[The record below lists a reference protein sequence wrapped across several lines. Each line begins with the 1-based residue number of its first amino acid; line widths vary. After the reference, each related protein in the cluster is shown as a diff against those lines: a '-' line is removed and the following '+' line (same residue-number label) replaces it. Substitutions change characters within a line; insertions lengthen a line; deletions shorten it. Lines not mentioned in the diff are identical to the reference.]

1 MNFLRVIYQIFNNIS
16 SFFQKQFTNLNLL
29 PSGKSDSSTKV
40 IELASS
46 TDGTLTPKIDM
57 YENEASEETQ
67 TNKISLAR
75 RSLMTK
81 LYMIEQEI
89 EVFKKDFPT
98 EYNYFLDR
106 INSLRVSY
114 ETKLQESKNQ
124 MTFEIDPEIN
134 GRLNWD
140 IEELEITIKKFIE
153 EKVKFSIFS
162 KRLQILA
169 TKLNLLYNVSISH
182 SNEREKVM
190 AQLARATEVEL
201 EMVKDIKDNE
211 YILKDARL
219 RDRIVTLISYV
230 DYHIFK
236 ITLRNSEALAENVIP
251 KLALYNMFRNFD
263 YFTAFK
269 AFVEDEISDLGELLP
284 VIADEDCRKI
294 FDRRILG
301 LLNES
306 SSANSIRMLIVDE
319 AFWKKVFELETAIIE
334 LLKCGDNKDRKK
346 HKVKLIS
353 RMEIN
358 VAEEEVL
365 TLPKTNAYLALVSIF
380 STTHDDKIWLLI
392 KLIKNLSDEITYKE
406 IYLLV
411 LLFDV
416 LDVIQQTPNSLK
428 NYIEKYS
435 KRYRYNRESIFNKKA
450 YVLNSKEEKKYTKLF
465 MIDEDYES
473 IIKTLERLQID
484 FEVTED
490 SINVN
495 SFYFNGMEKM
505 LSNRNGI
512 NQSTCETT
520 TI

>member
-1 MNFLRVIYQIFNNIS
+1 MNFLRVIYQFFDNIA
-16 SFFQKQFTNLNLL
+16 SFFQNKFLDLKLL
-29 PSGKSDSSTKV
+29 PGGKKASTTTV
-40 IELASS
+40 IELDS
-46 TDGTLTPKIDM
+46 TADGTLTPKIDIA
-57 YENEASEETQ
+57 ENETSEENQ

-89 EVFKKDFPT
+89 EVFKKDFT
-98 EYNYFLDR
+98 AEYNYFLDR

-153 EKVKFSIFS
+153 EKVKFSVFC
-162 KRLQILA
+162 KRLQILV

-182 SNEREKVM
+182 SNEQEKVM
-190 AQLARATEVEL
+190 SQLARASEVEL
-201 EMVKDIKDNE
+201 EMVKDIKENE

-236 ITLRNSEALAENVIP
+236 ITLRNSQVLAEQIIP
-251 KLALYNMFRNFD
+251 KLALFNMFRNFD

-269 AFVEDEISDLGELLP
+269 AFVEDELSDLGELLP
-284 VIADEDCRKI
+284 LIPDEDCRKI
-294 FDRRILG
+294 FDRRISG

-306 SSANSIRMLIVDE
+306 SSANNWRILIVDE
-319 AFWKKVFELETAIIE
+319 AFWKKVFELETGIIE
-334 LLKCGDNKDRKK
+334 LLKCSDNKDRKK

-353 RMEIN
+353 RMEIS
-358 VAEEEVL
+358 VEEEEVL

-380 STTHDDKIWLLI
+380 STTHDDRIWLLI

-406 IYLLV
+406 IYLLI
-411 LLFDV
+411 LLFDAIE
-416 LDVIQQTPNSLK
+416 LIQQIPNSLK

-465 MIDEDYES
+465 MIDEDYEN

-505 LSNRNGI
+505 LSNRTAI
-512 NQSTCETT
+512 QSTVEATD
-520 TI
+520 I